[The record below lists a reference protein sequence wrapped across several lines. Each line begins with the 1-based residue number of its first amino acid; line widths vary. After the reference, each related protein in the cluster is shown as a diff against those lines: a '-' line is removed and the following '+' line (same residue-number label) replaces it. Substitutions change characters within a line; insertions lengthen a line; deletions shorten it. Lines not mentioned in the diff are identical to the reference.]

1 MDRSPTINTFISYY
15 RRQWV
20 IEGYAPGLPSQNNAL
35 EGTNGVIKNESSFR
49 ERFPLGQ
56 FLHFAEKLVSEWS
69 EKRDPINLHID
80 SKVWKD
86 TPTLALNDWTAAHQ
100 WLLKKKDKI
109 KLQVAGK
116 TMYFT
121 PSGQTAAL
129 TKNQVKD
136 HL

>member
-49 ERFPLGQ
+49 ERFPLGK
-56 FLHFAEKLVSEWS
+56 FLHFAEKLASEWS

-80 SKVWKD
+80 SKA
-86 TPTLALNDWTAAHQ
+86 TLALNNWTAAHQ
-100 WLLKKKDKI
+100 RLLKKKDNI